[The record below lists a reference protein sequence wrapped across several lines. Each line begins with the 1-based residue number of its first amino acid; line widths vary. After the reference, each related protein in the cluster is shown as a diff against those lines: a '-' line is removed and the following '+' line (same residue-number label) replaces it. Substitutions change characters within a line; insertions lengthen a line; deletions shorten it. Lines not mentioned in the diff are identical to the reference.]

1 MSKIIFDIEADG
13 LIDSVT
19 KIHCLSYYNF
29 DTKKIH
35 SLTNY
40 KDIISFFSQQDLIIC
55 GHNII
60 RYDIPVLEKLLNI
73 KIKCKRIDTLGISW
87 YLFDQQKTHGLEHYG
102 EVFKV
107 PKPFISDW
115 KNLSLK
121 EYINRCETDV
131 RINLTLYNYETEY
144 LNLIYNNN
152 QNAINRII
160 GYLNFKLDCLRS
172 QEETGCYIDRGLVE
186 TSLKELEE
194 MKSEKVE
201 DLKTILPP
209 VIKYKEVTKPD
220 KLYKKDGSLTVR
232 GQSWLNLLEEKG
244 LDSNTESITV
254 IDKEIESNPNSTDQI
269 KNLLFSLGWK
279 PDVYKES
286 IRKNGEIT
294 KVPQIYNDNKEVC
307 NSIKALYSIQPKLEN
322 LDSLSLI
329 NHRIGVFKSFLDCM
343 DSNNKVIATAS
354 GFTNTLRLKHL
365 KPIAN
370 LVKPSKF
377 FGDKIRGCI
386 IAPNENYLLCGS
398 DMTALEDTTK
408 QHYMYFFDP
417 EYVKEMRVPG
427 FDPHLDV
434 AVLSGL
440 MSKEDCE
447 RFKKLKKEGVKTEE
461 EHKEFEK
468 LSDIR
473 SKAKIV
479 NFAGIYGVGAT
490 KLSQTL
496 GSSLEFAQNL
506 HKAYWE
512 RNKAVKLVS
521 ESIKTKTIK
530 FNGEEHTWCF
540 NPVSKFWY
548 SIRVLKDVFSTI
560 NQGTGVYCFDTQLKN
575 VRKRYDKIIL
585 QYHDEMAL
593 ILPKTDKDLVESII
607 NKAIEETNEE
617 IKLNVPLGCSMDFG
631 IRYSDIH

>member
-29 DTKKIH
+29 DTKKIY
-35 SLTNY
+35 SLINY
-40 KDIISFFSQQDLIIC
+40 KDIISLFSQQDLIIC

-73 KIKCKRIDTLGISW
+73 KIKCKRIDTLGMSW

-131 RINLTLYNYETEY
+131 RINLALYKYEIEY

-152 QNAINRII
+152 QSAINRII

-172 QEETGCYIDRGLVE
+172 QEETGCYIDKDLVE
-186 TSLKELEE
+186 TSLEELEK
-194 MKSEKVE
+194 MKGEKVE

-232 GQSWLNLLEEKG
+232 GQSWLNLLEERG

-279 PDVYKES
+279 PDIYKES
-286 IRKNGEIT
+286 IRKNGEVT

-447 RFKKLKKEGVKTEE
+447 RFKKLKKEDNKTEE

-468 LSDIR
+468 LNDIR

-521 ESIKTKTIK
+521 ENIITKTVK

-560 NQGTGVYCFDTQLKN
+560 NQSTGVYCFDTQLKN

-585 QYHDEMAL
+585 QYHDECAL
-593 ILPKTDKDLVESII
+593 VLPKSDRDLVESII

-631 IRYSDIH
+631 VRYSDIH

>member
-35 SLTNY
+35 SLTKY
-40 KDIISFFSQQDLIIC
+40 KDIISLFSQQDLIIC

-73 KIKCKRIDTLGISW
+73 KIKCKKIDTLGISW

-131 RINLTLYNYETEY
+131 RINLALYKYEMEY

-172 QEETGCYIDRGLVE
+172 QEEIGCYIDKDLVE

-279 PDVYKES
+279 PDTYKES
-286 IRKNGEIT
+286 VRKNGEVT
-294 KVPQIYNDNKEVC
+294 KVPQIYSDNKEVC

-343 DSNNKVIATAS
+343 DSNNKVVATAS

-365 KPIAN
+365 KPITN

-434 AVLSGL
+434 AILSGL

-447 RFKKLKKEGVKTEE
+447 KFKKLKKEGAETEE

-468 LSDIR
+468 LNDIR

-479 NFAGIYGVGAT
+479 NFAGIYGVGAP

-496 GSSLEFAQNL
+496 NSSLEFAQNL

-521 ESIKTKTIK
+521 ENIKTKIVK

-560 NQGTGVYCFDTQLKN
+560 NQSTGK
-575 VRKRYDKIIL
+575 
-585 QYHDEMAL
+585 
-593 ILPKTDKDLVESII
+593 PKY
-607 NKAIEETNEE
+607 A
-617 IKLNVPLGCSMDFG
+617 PL
-631 IRYSDIH
+631 YSNI